1 MHTLQAAASSS
12 LSLPAGS
19 YVYALAASPSSE
31 SGAFAAISSDDSLR
45 VFDGQTLKLL
55 SLAAPKTHGQGGV
68 TCLKEYRENSTGSA
82 HGLLATAGR
91 DGAVRLWDVRA
102 GHGSGN
108 AAVEMKTAKNAPILS
123 LACHGATNTVV
134 AGTELMSSQASVV
147 FWDVRSPKEIRHQ
160 LVESHNDDVTE
171 LQFHPTR
178 DNVLLSGSTDGL
190 VNIYDTT
197 VTDEDDALL
206 QVINHGSI
214 HRAGFLSEKAV
225 YALSHDE
232 VFSIHPITD
241 PDSNNAE
248 KDPSPI
254 QFGDLRQPLKCE
266 YVVQTLANNQGIF
279 LAAGNA
285 TEKRLD
291 LFPIISNPKWQFDHS
306 NIWRLPGAH
315 GEEIVRTVYL
325 DEQSRT
331 IFTGGEDGFVRAWK
345 PKEAETEST
354 EVGGDREMREQR
366 DQGATPVKPGPRKE
380 KKKHK
385 EEKRYKP
392 Y

>member
-12 LSLPAGS
+12 LNLPAGS
-19 YVYALAASPSSE
+19 YVYALAGSPSSAGG
-31 SGAFAAISSDDSLR
+31 SFAAISSDDSLR
-45 VFDGQTLKLL
+45 LFDGQSLKLV
-55 SLAAPKTHGQGGV
+55 SVAAAKTHDQGGV
-68 TCLKEYRENSTGSA
+68 TCLKEFRQGPTGTA
-82 HGLLATAGR
+82 QGLLATAGR

-102 GHGSGN
+102 GHGSGK
-108 AAVEMKTAKNAPILS
+108 AAVEMRTAKNAPILS
-123 LACHGATNTVV
+123 LACHAATNTVV
-134 AGTELMSSQASVV
+134 AGTELVSSQAAVV
-147 FWDVRSPKEIRHQ
+147 FWDVRSPKEIRHE
-160 LVESHNDDVTE
+160 LLESHNDDVTE

-197 VTDEDDALL
+197 ITDEDEALL

-232 VFSIHPITD
+232 VFAIHPMTD
-241 PDSNNAE
+241 PDS
-248 KDPSPI
+248 KDDPSPI
-254 QFGDLRQPLKCE
+254 QFGDLRQPLS
-266 YVVQTLANNQGIF
+266 YVPVLSMASS
-279 LAAGNA
+279 
-285 TEKRLD
+285 EKRLD
-291 LFPIISNPKWQFDHS
+291 LFPIVSSPKWQFDHS

-315 GEEIVRTVYL
+315 GEEVVRTVYL

-345 PKEAETEST
+345 PHEAETEA
-354 EVGGDREMREQR
+354 EVGGDKEKR
-366 DQGATPVKPGPRKE
+366 DQPSDKPGPSSKE
-380 KKKHK
+380 EKKKKHK
-385 EEKRYKP
+385 EKRYKP